1 MLSFPL
7 LLEVSFSSHAQN
19 PSHLQVEKPV
29 ERMAAE
35 LAVAKFL
42 GLKSLR
48 GNLIFGIF
56 FFFFLT
62 WQAGLQ
68 LNKLWN
74 RIHVINVL
82 KRGMVQK
89 VNIIV
94 ARTRSYYV
102 HFHTKYLK
110 TATAEPLS

>member
-1 MLSFPL
+1 M
-7 LLEVSFSSHAQN
+7 
-19 PSHLQVEKPV
+19 EKPV

-35 LAVAKFL
+35 LSVAKFL

-48 GNLIFGIF
+48 GNLIFGI

-82 KRGMVQK
+82 KRGTVQK

-94 ARTRSYYV
+94 ARTRSHCV
-102 HFHTKYLK
+102 HFHMKYLK
-110 TATAEPLS
+110 TATADPLS

>member
-1 MLSFPL
+1 M
-7 LLEVSFSSHAQN
+7 
-19 PSHLQVEKPV
+19 EKPV

-35 LAVAKFL
+35 LSVAKFL

-48 GNLIFGIF
+48 GNLIFGIFFF

-82 KRGMVQK
+82 KRGTVQK

-94 ARTRSYYV
+94 ARTRSHCVY
-102 HFHTKYLK
+102 FHMKYLK
-110 TATAEPLS
+110 PATAEPLS

>member
-56 FFFFLT
+56 FFFDL
-62 WQAGLQ
+62 AG
-68 LNKLWN
+68 
-74 RIHVINVL
+74 
-82 KRGMVQK
+82 
-89 VNIIV
+89 
-94 ARTRSYYV
+94 RT
-102 HFHTKYLK
+102 
-110 TATAEPLS
+110 TA